1 VGRTLKPEYV
11 KLDAKATYRLWR
23 CRCSHCEL
31 RVTLR
36 CHPDRLRKPV
46 PCPRC
51 YGRLLELDREI
62 RATRDNLA
70 KLARLKFER
79 KLIQKRRRWRI
90 DWNRQL
96 RRDKG
101 RASLCR
107 CSAWEWHARGNG
119 PHRAGSCVDGKGRR
133 PDVDRAA

>member
-1 VGRTLKPEYV
+1 MGRTLKPEFL
-11 KLDAKATYRLWR
+11 KIEARATFRRWR
-23 CRCSHCEL
+23 CRCSHCEH

-36 CHPDRLRKPV
+36 CHPDRLRRPM

-51 YGRLLELDREI
+51 YGRLLQLAREI
-62 RATRDNLA
+62 RAARGTALQ
-70 KLARLKFER
+70 RLKFER
-79 KLIQKRRRWRI
+79 KMIQQRRRWRI

-107 CSAWEWHARGNG
+107 CTAWEWHARGNG
-119 PHRAGSCVDGKGRR
+119 PHRAGSCTGGKGRR
-133 PDVDRAA
+133 PDVDRPAHV